1 MDWRE
6 GILDSYTEDIELTPA
21 SNSAKQILL
30 GFNKRDRLQ
39 YFSIKRKIYLTQ
51 QLGEKEDFTSGHRI
65 YSQDKIL
72 PVHHTS
78 LYNGLALT
86 YNGLALAV

>member
-51 QLGEKEDFTSGHRI
+51 QLGEKEDFKGRSLLENCLLYTSPSPR
-65 YSQDKIL
+65 D
-72 PVHHTS
+72 
-78 LYNGLALT
+78 
-86 YNGLALAV
+86 